1 MALYVMATGTDWSV
15 GILLVY
21 QGGSET
27 LWAFGYV
34 PGSTPSS
41 YLLLVFF
48 ASIHQDVDHLLT
60 SSPRRHH
67 GDDVAVTATPNH
79 RYRTGFSGAGG
90 EKGPGMRVVPF
101 QDTDH
106 PAVRR
111 VMSDDW

>member
-1 MALYVMATGTDWSV
+1 
-15 GILLVY
+15 
-21 QGGSET
+21 
-27 LWAFGYV
+27 
-34 PGSTPSS
+34 
-41 YLLLVFF
+41 
-48 ASIHQDVDHLLT
+48 
-60 SSPRRHH
+60 
-67 GDDVAVTATPNH
+67 VTATPNH